1 MPVRSTGSAT
11 AASDALARRHRV
23 LAAVGALVA
32 LLGPH
37 AASLGLKFYTGR
49 MFPAK
54 YHGAMFI
61 ALHGPWNRTKKYNG
75 VYVAWPD
82 GKGGAKVE
90 PFMTGFVAN
99 NQYLGRPVDFLVM
112 KDGSL
117 LVSDDHAGAIYRIS
131 YGGK

>member
-1 MPVRSTGSAT
+1 
-11 AASDALARRHRV
+11 
-23 LAAVGALVA
+23 
-32 LLGPH
+32 
-37 AASLGLKFYTGR
+37 

-54 YHGAMFI
+54 YRGAMFI

-75 VYVAWPD
+75 VYVARPD

-90 PFMTGFVAN
+90 PFMTGFVEN
-99 NQYLGRPVDFLVM
+99 NTYLGRPVDFLVM

-131 YGGK
+131 YSGK